1 MAESSAKP
9 RYWQDPEWRTWKP
22 PLAAGIGVGI
32 GAALAE
38 WFELDRMEGYALMG
52 ALLFVGWFGFA
63 LWLLA
68 KRSG

>member
-1 MAESSAKP
+1 MANVEAS
-9 RYWQDPEWRTWKP
+9 
-22 PLAAGIGVGI
+22 LAAGIGVGI

>member
-1 MAESSAKP
+1 LE
-9 RYWQDPEWRTWKP
+9 
-22 PLAAGIGVGI
+22 LGI

-52 ALLFVGWFGFA
+52 ALLFVGSFGFA
-63 LWLLA
+63 LWLLV